1 MAISLDFAQVKIVE
15 IGYETTLYLTEG
27 HQLNQDAGI
36 PCEFGKADS

>member
-1 MAISLDFAQVKIVE
+1 MVPAELKLKKYGAF
-15 IGYETTLYLTEG
+15 LYMTEG